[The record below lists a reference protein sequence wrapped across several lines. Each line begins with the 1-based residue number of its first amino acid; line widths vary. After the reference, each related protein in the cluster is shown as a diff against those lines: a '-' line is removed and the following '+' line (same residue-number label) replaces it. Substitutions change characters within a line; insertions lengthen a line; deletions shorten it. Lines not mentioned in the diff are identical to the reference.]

1 VASVCVFCGSN
12 AGASPAF
19 VATADA
25 LGVELARRHVRLV
38 YGGGHVGLMGAV
50 ADAALA
56 AGGEVVGVMPR
67 DLVDREIA
75 HTRLTELVVTSSMH
89 ERKARMAALADGF
102 VALPGGFGTVEEVV
116 EVLTWNQLGLVTKP
130 VVFLD
135 VEEFWSPLLA
145 FFDAAAAA
153 AFVRAEHRA
162 LAQRVTDVGAA
173 VVAATTPARATA
185 HKWMDLDA
193 T

>member
-12 AGASPAF
+12 AGASPSF
-19 VATADA
+19 VAAAEA
-25 LGVELARRHVRLV
+25 LGSELARRRVRLV

-56 AGGEVVGVMPR
+56 GGGDVVGVMPR
-67 DLVDREIA
+67 DLVEREIA
-75 HTRLTELVVTSSMH
+75 HTGLTELVVTSSMH

-102 VALPGGFGTVEEVV
+102 IALPGGFGTVEEVV
-116 EVLTWNQLGLVTKP
+116 EILTWNQLGLVTKP

-135 VEEFWSPLLA
+135 VDGFWAPLLA
-145 FFDAAAAA
+145 FFDSAVAV

-162 LAQRVTDVGAA
+162 LALRETDAGAA
-173 VVAATTPARATA
+173 VVAATAPARATG